1 MASTSPALHMS
12 VPEILK
18 PRMRGWLHAYAA
30 MASLATGVTLI
41 AVSATFRGGRAG
53 WPTAIYA
60 ATVTMLFGTSA
71 LYHRRGWSPRAH
83 RVMKRLDHSMIF
95 VFIAG
100 TYTPFAALTLPRASS
115 VAVLIVVWT
124 GAVFGTI
131 LKTAWPDAPRALSVP
146 LYIALGWVAVFVI
159 PQMLHNY
166 GVATLVLIGVGGVIY
181 TVGALAY
188 GFKKP
193 NPFPGTFGFHEVFHL
208 CTLLAA
214 ICHYIAVWLAVF
226 A

>member
-1 MASTSPALHMS
+1 
-12 VPEILK
+12 
-18 PRMRGWLHAYAA
+18 MRGWLHAYAA
-30 MASLATGVTLI
+30 IISLATGVTLI
-41 AVSATFRGGRAG
+41 AVTAATRGGNAG
-53 WPTAIYA
+53 WSTAIYA

-71 LYHRRGWSPRAH
+71 LYHRLRWSPRAH
-83 RVMKRLDHSMIF
+83 GVMKRLDHSMIF

-100 TYTPFAALTLPRASS
+100 TYTPFAALTLPKASS

-124 GAVFGTI
+124 GALFGTI
-131 LKTAWPDAPRALSVP
+131 LQTAWPEAPRALSVP
-146 LYIALGWVAVFVI
+146 LYIGLGWVAVFVI

-166 GVATLVLIGVGGVIY
+166 GAATLVLIAVGGLIY

-193 NPFPGTFGFHEVFHL
+193 DPFPGTFGFHEVFHL

>member
-1 MASTSPALHMS
+1 
-12 VPEILK
+12 
-18 PRMRGWLHAYAA
+18 MRGWLHAYAA
-30 MASLATGVTLI
+30 IISLATGVTLI
-41 AVSATFRGGRAG
+41 AVTAATRGGNAG
-53 WPTAIYA
+53 WSTAIYA

-71 LYHRRGWSPRAH
+71 LYHRLRWSPRAH
-83 RVMKRLDHSMIF
+83 GVMKRLDHSMIF

-100 TYTPFAALTLPRASS
+100 TYTPFAALTLPKPSS

-124 GAVFGTI
+124 GALFGTI
-131 LKTAWPDAPRALSVP
+131 LQTAWPEAPRALSVP
-146 LYIALGWVAVFVI
+146 LYIGLGWVAVFVI

-166 GVATLVLIGVGGVIY
+166 GVTTLVLIAVGGLIY